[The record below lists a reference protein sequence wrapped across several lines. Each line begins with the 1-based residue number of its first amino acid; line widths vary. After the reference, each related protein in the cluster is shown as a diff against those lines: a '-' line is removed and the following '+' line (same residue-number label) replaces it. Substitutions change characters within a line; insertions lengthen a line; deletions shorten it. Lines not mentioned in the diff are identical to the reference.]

1 MRIPMIMQ
9 VKKMNR
15 ISQRHKTPVVLSE
28 RKEEVNELEAT
39 STPAATTTTSATTRP
54 ATAPAAAFCLL
65 AGLILGLGGVIH
77 EQSVEG
83 QAVGED
89 VITDCGATNVDGI
102 ERDRVAALG
111 GHLDGSEGG
120 VHLRRDGCDRAVE
133 NCAYRNCVVSL
144 RADADV
150 GGVETAGCREVEG
163 GRRNEMKKRGN

>member
-1 MRIPMIMQ
+1 MIMQ
-9 VKKMNR
+9 VKKGTEFLKDIKR
-15 ISQRHKTPVVLSE
+15 RFVLSE

-54 ATAPAAAFCLL
+54 ATAPAAALCLL

-83 QAVGED
+83 QAVGKD

-111 GHLDGSEGG
+111 RHLDCAQAR
-120 VHLRRDGCDRAVE
+120 VHLRRDGRNGSVE
-133 NCAYRNCVVSL
+133 DCS
-144 RADADV
+144 
-150 GGVETAGCREVEG
+150 CRLVRMG
-163 GRRNEMKKRGN
+163 